1 MNFSFYIIGTPE
13 GRYSQYPDDYTA
25 PTLSNLQE
33 GVDGARLVIYR
44 DMDLV
49 HYVYT
54 ERIGTNAILGFCLIF
69 NKVRISKPTQLIQLF
84 RFIIEKR
91 LVESGKLIRYSENGV
106 LKFNVK
112 ALNECVKDYE
122 HLKVYI
128 NSEFENNASKYNIQP
143 LTTIYNG
150 VKTSTSLDQN
160 ASDDQIVSM
169 TNKYNKVIVND
180 GEGIESG
187 YIPHVIESLRKKTE
201 QKSEEIIEL
210 QSKLRKAE
218 AKQKI

>member
-180 GEGIESG
+180 
-187 YIPHVIESLRKKTE
+187 
-201 QKSEEIIEL
+201 
-210 QSKLRKAE
+210 
-218 AKQKI
+218 

>member
-84 RFIIEKR
+84 RFYGCISMEHGDNRVQDKGYLCYDYQNQQKHTCLSA
-91 LVESGKLIRYSENGV
+91 LVAI
-106 LKFNVK
+106 
-112 ALNECVKDYE
+112 A
-122 HLKVYI
+122 
-128 NSEFENNASKYNIQP
+128 
-143 LTTIYNG
+143 
-150 VKTSTSLDQN
+150 
-160 ASDDQIVSM
+160 
-169 TNKYNKVIVND
+169 
-180 GEGIESG
+180 
-187 YIPHVIESLRKKTE
+187 
-201 QKSEEIIEL
+201 
-210 QSKLRKAE
+210 
-218 AKQKI
+218 